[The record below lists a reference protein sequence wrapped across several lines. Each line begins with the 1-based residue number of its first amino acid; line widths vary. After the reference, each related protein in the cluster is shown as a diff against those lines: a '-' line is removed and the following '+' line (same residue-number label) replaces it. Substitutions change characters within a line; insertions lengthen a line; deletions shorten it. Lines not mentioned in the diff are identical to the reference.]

1 MIKMPF
7 LIGKPKKS
15 LRTSDTVVSN
25 ENFLDDSFASIF
37 GDKFFWGCNST
48 INFIRTIV
56 QTRSGLV
63 LIKVGQRHGRSEKEI
78 QMKKKS
84 PFAKHLYI
92 KAWNAKLEVA
102 RFFVI

>member
-7 LIGKPKKS
+7 LIGKPQKS

-25 ENFLDDSFASIF
+25 ENFFDDSFASIF

-78 QMKKKS
+78 QIKKNLLS
-84 PFAKHLYI
+84 QNIIDEILTQFVYEG
-92 KAWNAKLEVA
+92 LE
-102 RFFVI
+102 R